1 MTPNAP
7 RRRWRRNEKGRAMFT
22 DIHGERPEAIPG
34 AASDQSI
41 GTDGAS
47 RRGGL
52 TMRMLRGLGKAI
64 LDGVAV
70 YGACAHGWPVKP
82 MD

>member
-1 MTPNAP
+1 
-7 RRRWRRNEKGRAMFT
+7 MFT
-22 DIHGERPEAIPG
+22 DMHDDRPEAIPG

-47 RRGGL
+47 HRGGL
-52 TMRMLRGLGKAI
+52 TMRMLRSFWNAI

-70 YGACAHGWPVKP
+70 YGACAHGWPVKEI
-82 MD
+82 D

>member
-1 MTPNAP
+1 
-7 RRRWRRNEKGRAMFT
+7 MFT
-22 DIHGERPEAIPG
+22 DMHDDRPEAIPG
-34 AASDQSI
+34 VASDQSI

-52 TMRMLRGLGKAI
+52 TMRMLRSFWNAI
-64 LDGVAV
+64 LDGAAV
-70 YGACAHGWPVKP
+70 YGACAHGWPVKL

>member
-1 MTPNAP
+1 
-7 RRRWRRNEKGRAMFT
+7 MFT
-22 DIHGERPEAIPG
+22 DMHDDRPEAIPG

-41 GTDGAS
+41 GTDVAS

-52 TMRMLRGLGKAI
+52 TMRMLRSLGKAI
-64 LDGVAV
+64 LDGAAV
-70 YGACAHGWPVKP
+70 YGACAHGWPVKL